1 MKKREDII
9 KKIKENNLNRALIEK
24 NLKIWQNKLLK
35 IKQERVVLDEEL
47 YKIDNKPLFQEAAK

>member
-1 MKKREDII
+1 MRQREELI
-9 KKIKENNLNRALIEK
+9 KLIKENSSNKTLIEK

-47 YKIDNKPLFQEAAK
+47 FKLDNKPLFIKGEK